1 MQSAKKYFRF
11 ISLNFLTLLALTL
24 SSGNAAAYTL
34 QDLLDADRDILYA
47 QQHLAEVQNG
57 APSYGAGLVRI
68 SDETNAAIRG
78 CTSSNAGPDAV
89 RECLTGVADDYDRA
103 IAELQDTLNQYWF
116 ELADAEVAVT
126 NAVSAYNV
134 IYTALYG

>member
-1 MQSAKKYFRF
+1 
-11 ISLNFLTLLALTL
+11 
-24 SSGNAAAYTL
+24 
-34 QDLLDADRDILYA
+34 
-47 QQHLAEVQNG
+47 
-57 APSYGAGLVRI
+57 
-68 SDETNAAIRG
+68 
-78 CTSSNAGPDAV
+78 
-89 RECLTGVADDYDRA
+89 VADDYDRA